1 MKVFSQTIDYT
12 GIRTPLCDIAA
23 RCGTDKTV
31 YHSVPHLHTHPYT
44 KYNHTMFELH
54 RDDILTIGE
63 IGILDNASIRMW
75 REYLPNAHIIGFEYD
90 LHKINAA
97 QSMGLDNTLY
107 SRIDVRFDDSI
118 ESAFR
123 WADKHTNRFDVLID
137 DSTHQVQDQIRIA
150 LLARPW
156 LKPNGVMI
164 IEDIFRATNEQVYID
179 ALQDTYRYATFV
191 TCNHELEHSPGWD
204 NSKLLILEV

>member
-1 MKVFSQTIDYT
+1 MKVFNHTIDYT
-12 GIRTPLCDIAA
+12 TIRTPLCDIAA

-31 YHSVPHLHTHPYT
+31 YHSVPHLHKHPYT
-44 KYNHTMFELH
+44 QWYHTLLELH
-54 RDDILTIGE
+54 RDEMLTIGE

-90 LHKINAA
+90 VKRIQTA
-97 QSMGLDNTLY
+97 QAMNLDNARYYRMNVEVADTITSALQT
-107 SRIDVRFDDSI
+107 DS
-118 ESAFR
+118 FY
-123 WADKHTNRFDVLID
+123 DVLID

-150 LLARPW
+150 RLARPW
-156 LKPNGVMI
+156 LKTRGVLI
-164 IEDIFRATNEQVYID
+164 IEDVFRATNEQVYID

-204 NSKLLILEV
+204 NSKLLILKV